1 MFEKLELIQ
10 RRYDELSQ
18 LLAQVEVATDRR
30 RLQELSK
37 ERASLEDIVSM
48 YQEYKA
54 NGKELGELE
63 ALFNAHGEAE
73 MTALIKEEVS
83 KLKERQGELLR
94 ELKFSLMPKD
104 PNDDRG
110 VIVEIRAGTGGE
122 EASLFA
128 GDLFRMYSRDRK
140 STRLNSSHTRLS
152 RMPSSA

>member
-37 ERASLEDIVSM
+37 ERAGLEDIVSM

-63 ALFNAHGEAE
+63 ALLNAHGEAE
-73 MTALIKEEVS
+73 MTALVKE
-83 KLKERQGELLR
+83 K
-94 ELKFSLMPKD
+94 
-104 PNDDRG
+104 
-110 VIVEIRAGTGGE
+110 
-122 EASLFA
+122 
-128 GDLFRMYSRDRK
+128 
-140 STRLNSSHTRLS
+140 
-152 RMPSSA
+152 